1 MIDNILLILFLL
13 LLTAKI
19 LGGIF
24 QKMGLDSSIGELLT
38 GIIFGT
44 SFLHLIEASAIEDF
58 AIIGSVLILFVA
70 GMKQKDIDKI
80 YQDHK
85 ALVLGIFLLFS
96 TTILMTLFFYYIPPY
111 FDVEFTLIQSLI
123 FGIAFAIID
132 IGVPAK
138 VLISKNLIDTPLGK
152 MTLRSSIINII
163 SGLFLFTFLTVF
175 ISASVTDLLYKIG
188 GVLLFV
194 LITFLLVYM
203 LSKTS
208 KYIVRSYIEEAELS
222 LALIAVLALAYF
234 TETIGFSSILGAF
247 IAGVVIARLPFAEST
262 SFLHKIKSLSFGLFV
277 PLFFVWF
284 GLEINIAHILEYF
297 WLAMLIFLVY
307 ISIRFIISYIFMKK
321 NKFASPGLASSSL
334 LSVDIE
340 SLIVLIVAIRLGFFA
355 NDLPLT
361 LFAPSVLLSTLLI
374 VLLVA
379 VFSKWELKKTSPLRK
394 KTSSHKT

>member
-1 MIDNILLILFLL
+1 MIENILLILFLL
-13 LLTAKI
+13 LFTAKVM
-19 LGGIF
+19 GAIF
-24 QKMGLDSSIGELLT
+24 QRMGLDSSIGELLT

-44 SFLHLIEASAIEDF
+44 SFLQLVEAHAIEDF

-85 ALVLGIFLLFS
+85 ALFLGISLLIS
-96 TTILMTLFFYYIPPY
+96 TTILMTLFFYYVPPY
-111 FDVEFTLIQSLI
+111 FDVTFTFVQSLI
-123 FGIAFAIID
+123 LGIAFAIID

-152 MTLRSSIINII
+152 MTLRSSIVNII
-163 SGLFLFTFLTVF
+163 TGLFLFTFLTVF
-175 ISASVTDLLYKIG
+175 ISASVTDLLYKLG
-188 GVLLFV
+188 GVVLFV
-194 LITFLLVYM
+194 IATFVLVYI
-203 LSKTS
+203 LSKS
-208 KYIVRSYIEEAELS
+208 AKYLVRSYIEEAELS
-222 LALIAVLALAYF
+222 LALLAVLALAYF

-247 IAGVVIARLPFAEST
+247 VAGVIIARLPFGET
-262 SFLHKIKSLSFGLFV
+262 SSFVHKIKSISFGLFV

-284 GLEINIAHILEYF
+284 GLEINIANIIEYF

-307 ISIRFIISYIFMKK
+307 IAIRFVFAFIFMKK
-321 NKFASPGLASSSL
+321 NKFATPGLASSSL

-355 NDLPLT
+355 TDLPLT
-361 LFAPSVLLSTLLI
+361 LFAPSVLFSTLLI

-379 VFSKWELKKTSPLRK
+379 AFSKWELKGTLLKKKKLSRK
-394 KTSSHKT
+394 E